1 MAIYDNLP
9 VYKAAYDLLLDV
21 YKDNINL
28 PRSYRYTLGEKLQL
42 GLTDLLVCIYKAN
55 SSEELKEENLRLA
68 RERLAEVKLYF
79 RLLFDLAQISQKR
92 FIDYSEKNENLSKQL
107 AAWYKSTITKKA
119 KQDESSLFSDESAE

>member
-55 SSEELKEENLRLA
+55 SNEEQKEESLREA

-79 RLLFDLAQISQKR
+79 RLLFDLAQMSQKR

-107 AAWYKSTITKKA
+107 TAWHKSTIKKA
-119 KQDESSLFSDESAE
+119 KQDEASFFSDESVE

>member
-42 GLTDLLVCIYKAN
+42 ALTDLLVCIYKAN
-55 SSEELKEENLRLA
+55 SNEEKKEDSLLEA

-79 RLLFDLAQISQKR
+79 RLLFDLAQMSQKH
-92 FIDYSEKNENLSKQL
+92 FINYSEKTENLSKQL
-107 AAWYKSTITKKA
+107 TAWYKSTVKKT
-119 KQDESSLFSDESAE
+119 KQDEASLFADES